1 MLLEIALAL
10 VLGAV
15 IYHYIFKKKEETLQ
29 MEDGWW
35 GAGEEPETEEEKTV
49 RPFKIEASEEMLKDL
64 HAPIDLT
71 RWTAPLEDIR
81 FHYGFNLTYLQK
93 VASYWRNQYSWQK
106 QVEILNKYP
115 HFKTNIEG
123 IDIHFIHVKPP
134 HLPAGRTAKPLLIVH
149 GWPGSFYE
157 FYKIISLLTD
167 PSSHG
172 LSDEHI
178 FEVICP
184 SIPGFGFSEAP
195 HKKGCDSVAVA
206 RIFYKLMMR
215 LGFREFYA
223 QGGDWGSLICTN
235 LSQLVP
241 SHVIGLH
248 LNVVFLAPGAPQF
261 LAILFRK
268 YFLGLFGLR
277 ELYVQQMFP
286 YTEKVLY
293 PMVKESGYLHIQ
305 ATKPDT
311 AGFGLISS
319 LVGLAAYILEKLSTW
334 TDAEFCNLEDGGL
347 ERNYSLDE
355 LLTNIMIYWVS
366 GSIIS
371 SMRFYK
377 ENLGDGLGHRKH
389 ERVKVKVPTGV
400 ASFPNELRHAPPV
413 WAEKKY
419 TNIVSFADM
428 PHGGHFAAFEQPEI
442 LAADIRQFV
451 GKVERK

>member
-115 HFKTNIEG
+115 HFKTNIE
-123 IDIHFIHVKPP
+123 
-134 HLPAGRTAKPLLIVH
+134 
-149 GWPGSFYE
+149 
-157 FYKIISLLTD
+157 
-167 PSSHG
+167 
-172 LSDEHI
+172 
-178 FEVICP
+178 
-184 SIPGFGFSEAP
+184 
-195 HKKGCDSVAVA
+195 GCDSVAVA

>member
-123 IDIHFIHVKPP
+123 
-134 HLPAGRTAKPLLIVH
+134 
-149 GWPGSFYE
+149 
-157 FYKIISLLTD
+157 
-167 PSSHG
+167 
-172 LSDEHI
+172 
-178 FEVICP
+178 
-184 SIPGFGFSEAP
+184 
-195 HKKGCDSVAVA
+195 
-206 RIFYKLMMR
+206 
-215 LGFREFYA
+215 
-223 QGGDWGSLICTN
+223 
-235 LSQLVP
+235 
-241 SHVIGLH
+241 
-248 LNVVFLAPGAPQF
+248 
-261 LAILFRK
+261 
-268 YFLGLFGLR
+268 
-277 ELYVQQMFP
+277 
-286 YTEKVLY
+286 
-293 PMVKESGYLHIQ
+293 
-305 ATKPDT
+305 T